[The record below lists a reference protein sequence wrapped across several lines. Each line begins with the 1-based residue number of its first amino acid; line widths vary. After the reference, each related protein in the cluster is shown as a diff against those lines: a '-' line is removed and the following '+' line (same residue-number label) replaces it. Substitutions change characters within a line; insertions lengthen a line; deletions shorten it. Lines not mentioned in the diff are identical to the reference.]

1 MKEAYRTF
9 HCKSQLSVPVSV
21 SGSTVAVLTVSNNH
35 LYKTWPE
42 ELVPRL
48 RLFGEV
54 FANALARKKSE
65 EALQNAFAQVRQLKE
80 RFEADYTYLRNSLDV
95 ENDFRGIIG
104 QSDALKRILTK
115 VRQVAPTDA
124 TVLLLGET
132 GTGKGLIARALHNE
146 SKRRERPLVQV
157 NCAVL
162 SAGLIESELF
172 GHEKGAF
179 TGATSKRIGRFE
191 SAHGTSLFLD
201 EVGELSLELQAKLL
215 RVLHDGEFE
224 RVGGS
229 ATIKTNVRIIAATNR
244 NLEEEVKAGRFRQDL
259 WYRLNIFPIRIP
271 PLRER
276 LEDIPLFVSFF
287 VDKYGKW
294 IGKKFEV
301 VPQKTIHALERYNWP
316 GNIRELENLIES
328 AVITSPEGN
337 LRIDVPFGKKKLSSN
352 QDQTIE
358 AFEREYIVGM
368 LEKKN
373 WKIKGESGAAKSL
386 GLKPST
392 LRARM
397 AKLGIRRP

>member
-1 MKEAYRTF
+1 M
-9 HCKSQLSVPVSV
+9 
-21 SGSTVAVLTVSNNH
+21 
-35 LYKTWPE
+35 
-42 ELVPRL
+42 
-48 RLFGEV
+48 
-54 FANALARKKSE
+54 
-65 EALQNAFAQVRQLKE
+65 
-80 RFEADYTYLRNSLDV
+80 
-95 ENDFRGIIG
+95 
-104 QSDALKRILTK
+104 
-115 VRQVAPTDA
+115 RQVARTDA

-132 GTGKGLIARALHNE
+132 GTGKGLIARAFHNE
-146 SKRRERPLVQV
+146 SKRRERPLIQV

-215 RVLHDGEFE
+215 RVLQDGEFE

-244 NLEEEVKAGRFRQDL
+244 NLDEEVKTGRFRQDL

-337 LRIDVPFGKKKLSSN
+337 LQIDVPFGKKKLSSN

-373 WKIKGESGAAKSL
+373 WKIKGEFGAAKSL

-397 AKLGIRRP
+397 VRLGIKRP